1 MILIFILLAALC
13 AAYWFTTQRAKAIS
27 AHFPNTGRLT
37 DIGGYRLNALHI
49 PATPSSDLPPIVFLH
64 GASGNFRDQET
75 AFRRLLTG
83 RAEMLFVDRPGHG
96 YSERGGPENDR
107 PDGQADAIACL
118 MDKLGIE
125 KAVISGHSFGG
136 AIAMSFA
143 LRHPDKTAGLMLIAP
158 ATHPWD
164 GDVDWYYKLSAH
176 PRFGWLFTHLFTL
189 PAGLVLM
196 DKATQ
201 AVFHPNQRPHNY
213 IEDAATALVLRP
225 DNFRYNA
232 IDLTNLNTAAAA
244 MAPHYNTIK
253 TPTVVIT
260 GDSDKI
266 VSPAIHARG
275 IVESVLGAKLV
286 TIRGLGH
293 KPDYIATDVVI
304 AGIEVISG
312 KDRDLDAVA
321 KVAEAW
327 IAPKRDEP
335 EPELDFSIEKG

>member
-1 MILIFILLAALC
+1 MILIFILLAALG
-13 AAYWFTTQRAKAIS
+13 AGYWFTAQRARAIS
-27 AHFPNTGRLT
+27 AHFANTGRLT

-49 PATPSSDLPPIVFLH
+49 PAPASADLPPILFIH

-83 RAEMLFVDRPGHG
+83 RAELLFVDRPGHG
-96 YSERGGPENDR
+96 YSDRGGPENDR
-107 PDGQADAIACL
+107 PDGQADAIARL
-118 MDKLGIE
+118 MDKLGLERAI
-125 KAVISGHSFGG
+125 ISGHSFGG
-136 AIAMSFA
+136 SIAMSLA
-143 LRHPDKTAGLMLIAP
+143 LRHPGKVAGLMLIAP

-164 GDVDWYYKLSAH
+164 GDVDWYYKLAAH
-176 PRFGWLFTHLFTL
+176 PRYGWFFTHLFTL
-189 PAGLVLM
+189 PAGLLLM

-201 AVFHPNQRPHNY
+201 AVFHPNQRPHGY

-232 IDLTNLNTAAAA
+232 IDVANLNAAVAA
-244 MAPHYNTIK
+244 MAPNYGTIK

-260 GDSDKI
+260 GDTDKI
-266 VSPAIHARG
+266 VAPGIHSSGIARD
-275 IVESVLGAKLV
+275 VPGARLI

-304 AGIEVISG
+304 AGIETIAG
-312 KDRDLDAVA
+312 KERDLDAVA
-321 KVAEAW
+321 RVAEAW

-335 EPELDFSIEKG
+335 EPELDFSIEKR